1 MSAMDGSSQNRGWLP
16 VVAVPMGDPAGIGPE
31 IVVKALAHAD
41 VYEVCRPVVIGD
53 ARILAGSPGW
63 AAEPRVVAVGN
74 PRDARPEPGVV
85 TVVDM
90 KNVPD
95 DFKIAE
101 VSVAGGKASIAYL
114 TRGVELALEGKADAV
129 ASAPLHK
136 GAMKK
141 AGFHFGDEYDYM
153 ADMCGI
159 SEYTMLTVSPRFTL
173 GTVVMHVPMKDMPA
187 MVTKERVLAT
197 ILSSNEAAK
206 AAGAE
211 RPRIGVAALN
221 PHAGEGGLTGREE
234 IDEIQ
239 PAIEE
244 ARRLGVDA
252 YGPFPPDTF
261 FLTVKDHAYDVYVGM
276 YHDQGRIPM
285 KLLDF
290 GLAVTTAMG
299 LPMPFCTTGHG
310 SAFDIA
316 GKGVA
321 NEENIRLAILLAAK
335 QAVIR
340 RAGKAAVKQ

>member
-1 MSAMDGSSQNRGWLP
+1 MSSVDNWLP

-53 ARILAGSPGW
+53 ARTLAGRPGW
-63 AAEPRVVAVGN
+63 PGEPRIVAVDD
-74 PRDARPEPGVV
+74 PRDASPEPGVLA
-85 TVVDM
+85 VVDM
-90 KNVPD
+90 KNVPEG
-95 DFKIAE
+95 FKVAE
-101 VSVAGGKASIAYL
+101 VSVEGGKASIAYL
-114 TRGVELALEGKADAV
+114 TRSVELALDGKVDAV
-129 ASAPLHK
+129 ASAPLNK
-136 GAMKK
+136 AAMKK

-153 ADMCGI
+153 ADLCGI

-187 MVTKERVLAT
+187 LVTRERVLAT
-197 ILSSNEAAK
+197 IINSNVAAK
-206 AAGAE
+206 AAGVE
-211 RPRIGVAALN
+211 NPRIGVAALN

-234 IDEIQ
+234 IDEIR

-244 ARRLGVDA
+244 ARRLGVDVQ
-252 YGPFPPDTF
+252 GPFPADTF
-261 FLTVKDHAYDVYVGM
+261 FLTVKEHAYDVYVGM

-290 GLAVTTAMG
+290 GLAVTTAAG

-310 SAFDIA
+310 TAFDIA

-321 NEENIRLAILLAAK
+321 NEENIRLAIILAAK
-335 QAVIR
+335 QAVVR
-340 RAGKAAVKQ
+340 RAEKAAR

>member
-1 MSAMDGSSQNRGWLP
+1 MNRVDNWLP

-31 IVVKALAHAD
+31 IVVKALAHPD
-41 VYEVCRPVVIGD
+41 VYEVCKPVVIGD
-53 ARILAGSPGW
+53 ARLLAGTPGW
-63 AAEPRVVAVGN
+63 SAEPHIVIVDD
-74 PRDARPEPGVV
+74 PRNARPEPGVLA
-85 TVVDM
+85 VVDM
-90 KNVPD
+90 NNVPD
-95 DFKIAE
+95 GFKIAE
-101 VSVAGGKASIAYL
+101 VSEAGGKASISYL
-114 TRGVELALEGKADAV
+114 TRAVELSLEGKADGV
-129 ASAPLHK
+129 ASAPLNK
-136 GAMKK
+136 AAMKK

-153 ADMCGI
+153 ADLCGI
-159 SEYTMLTVSPRFTL
+159 SEYTMFTVSPRFTL
-173 GTVVMHVPMKDMPA
+173 GTVVMHVAMKDMPA

-197 ILSSNEAAK
+197 ILASNIAAK

-211 RPRIGVAALN
+211 NPRIGVAALN

-239 PAIEE
+239 PAIDE

-252 YGPFPPDTF
+252 YGPFPADTF
-261 FLTVKDHAYDVYVGM
+261 FLTVKEHAYDVYVGM

-290 GLAVTTAMG
+290 GLAVTTAVG

-321 NEENIRLAILLAAK
+321 NEENLKLSVLMAAK
-335 QAVIR
+335 QVVIR
-340 RAGKAAVKQ
+340 RAEKAAAKP